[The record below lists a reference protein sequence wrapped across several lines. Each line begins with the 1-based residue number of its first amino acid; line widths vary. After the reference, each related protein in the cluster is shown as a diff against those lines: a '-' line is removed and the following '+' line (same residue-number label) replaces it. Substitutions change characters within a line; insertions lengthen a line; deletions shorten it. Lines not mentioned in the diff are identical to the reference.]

1 MQRFREQKR
10 EVLSLLPPPPALAG
24 QDLEGEAPSGQ
35 RDRRQRWQQR
45 GDSASMGRAKKVK
58 GFSLRNRTGGLSRH
72 SHCSLFRRSIEDPQ
86 VVCATPQVL
95 SPQGFQAPEVSPVR
109 SVAVPAVPSSP
120 PPTDS
125 PATGVGEGRVVFPDS
140 PTCPPCH
147 HLWVPP
153 EADGCHLLPCL
164 QLEAHLFPP
173 VSFLEPGVP
182 GAASERQS
190 RPSPREKERF
200 VRR

>member
-1 MQRFREQKR
+1 
-10 EVLSLLPPPPALAG
+10 
-24 QDLEGEAPSGQ
+24 
-35 RDRRQRWQQR
+35 
-45 GDSASMGRAKKVK
+45 MGRAKKVK

-109 SVAVPAVPSSP
+109 SVAVPEVPSSP